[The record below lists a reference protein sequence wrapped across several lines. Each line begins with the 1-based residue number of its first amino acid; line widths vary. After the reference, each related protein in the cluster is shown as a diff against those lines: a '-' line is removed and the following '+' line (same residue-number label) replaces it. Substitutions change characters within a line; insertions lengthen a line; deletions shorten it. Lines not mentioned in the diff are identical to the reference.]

1 MLLHHRFKNNNKKNT
16 HTHIHTKRQK
26 KNKNKKTEERGRE
39 FAGMENNCLYQKQRN
54 YIKVLRSVVYSF

>member
-26 KNKNKKTEERGRE
+26 KTKTKKQKRE
-39 FAGMENNCLYQKQRN
+39 GENLQEWKTIVYTKSKGIISK
-54 YIKVLRSVVYSF
+54 YYVL